1 MVSAVEKEAERI
13 NHRFKQK
20 NWKAILLLKKHHSH
34 REIKPFYASADL
46 CMVTSLHD
54 GMNLV
59 AKEFIAERNQNNG
72 VLILSRFAGAS
83 QQMKGALVINPY
95 DIEHTAEAIKLAL
108 EMSESE
114 QQLRMQLM
122 RQDIISNN
130 IYTWAANLLRT
141 MYNLS

>member
-34 REIKPFYASADL
+34 REKKPIYASADL

-95 DIEHTAEAIKLAL
+95 DIERTAEAIKLAL
-108 EMSESE
+108 EMSASE

-141 MYNLS
+141 M